1 MQKRRIPVVDLPI
14 LKQRLGKVGVWLSL
28 LGGESAATSRGV
40 AAAIEDLGYGALWIA
55 EVPGGKESLVNSA
68 ILLSGTR
75 KLMVATGIANIYGRD
90 AAAAVAGANAL
101 AEMSS
106 GRFVLGLG
114 VSHAPLVTIRGHEYG
129 RPTETMRAY
138 LDAMDR
144 APYDAPLPEPPA
156 RVLAALRTKMLRMA
170 AERSHGA
177 HTYFVTPEHTAMA
190 RETIGP
196 DLLLVPEQA
205 VVLETDADR
214 ARTIARDYM
223 AFYLKLPNYLNHLR
237 TLGWPDADLVDGGS
251 DALVDAIVCWGDPE
265 TISERVRAHHE
276 AGADHVC
283 VQPLAD
289 SVQGCLDTLRSL
301 APVLIR

>member
-1 MQKRRIPVVDLPI
+1 MQKQRVPVVDLPA
-14 LKQRLGKVGVWLSL
+14 LKRRLGKVGVWLSS
-28 LGGESAATSRGV
+28 LGRESAATSRR
-40 AAAIEDLGYGALWIA
+40 AAEAMEDLGYGALWIA
-55 EVPGGKESLVNSA
+55 ESLGSKESLVNSA
-68 ILLSGTR
+68 ILLSGTQR
-75 KLMVATGIANIYGRD
+75 LVVATGIANIYARD

-114 VSHAPLVTIRGHEYG
+114 VSHAPLVAVRGHEYG
-129 RPTETMRAY
+129 RPAETMRAY
-138 LDAMDR
+138 LDAMDQ
-144 APYDAPLPEPPA
+144 APYDGPLSEPPA
-156 RVLAALRTKMLRMA
+156 RVLAALRTKMLQLA
-170 AERSHGA
+170 AERTHGA

-190 RETIGP
+190 REALGP

-214 ARTIARDYM
+214 ARAIARDHTE
-223 AFYLKLPNYLNHLR
+223 FYLKLPNYLNHLR
-237 TLGWPDADLVDGGS
+237 ALGWTDADLADGGS

-265 TISERVRAHHE
+265 AISERVRAHHE

-283 VQPLAD
+283 VQPLVG
-289 SVQGCLDTLRSL
+289 SVEECLRSLQLL